1 MRIIKI
7 FTLAILCLASASCI
21 KEKLEEGYAKQEKQI
36 DSYFAKN
43 QTVKRTEK
51 KEVID
56 PETGEVTTKD
66 TTVTDTLRIVYN
78 MGSSRL
84 VRKEGEGPMLTK
96 NGAISFYYAGYVFTG
111 SPSKLF
117 ITNHQATAE
126 DPKNKFIVT
135 DPDYNVLEAD
145 MRHDDFIEGLY
156 NGLIGV
162 RAGEECEIAFS
173 GKHGFGNVVFGT
185 IPANSALLYR
195 IWVIGVSNE

>member
-1 MRIIKI
+1 LI
-7 FTLAILCLASASCI
+7 AA
-21 KEKLEEGYAKQEKQI
+21 
-36 DSYFAKN
+36 
-43 QTVKRTEK
+43 
-51 KEVID
+51 
-56 PETGEVTTKD
+56 
-66 TTVTDTLRIVYN
+66 
-78 MGSSRL
+78 
-84 VRKEGEGPMLTK
+84 K

-185 IPANSALLYR
+185 IPANSALLYK

>member
-1 MRIIKI
+1 MKSNI
-7 FTLAILCLASASCI
+7 
-21 KEKLEEGYAKQEKQI
+21 
-36 DSYFAKN
+36 
-43 QTVKRTEK
+43 TVS
-51 KEVID
+51 
-56 PETGEVTTKD
+56 
-66 TTVTDTLRIVYN
+66 LRLGTIST
-78 MGSSRL
+78 GSSTL
-84 VRKEGEGPMLTK
+84 NVNVCPA
-96 NGAISFYYAGYVFTG
+96 NS

-145 MRHDDFIEGLY
+145 MRHDDFIDGLY

-185 IPANSALLYR
+185 IPANSALLYK